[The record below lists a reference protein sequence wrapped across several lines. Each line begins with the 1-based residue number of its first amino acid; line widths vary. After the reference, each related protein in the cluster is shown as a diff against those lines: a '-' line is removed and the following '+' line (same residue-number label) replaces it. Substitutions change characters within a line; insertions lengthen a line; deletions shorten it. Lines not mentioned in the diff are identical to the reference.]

1 MNEELCHVY
10 DSQLILSSILLTVE
24 VFARPEFICIMCV
37 SVSVSVSVCVSVSV
51 FFALHPCGT
60 NDVTQTHNAD
70 KSVLQIC
77 AMTHSQV

>member
-1 MNEELCHVY
+1 MCMTV
-10 DSQLILSSILLTVE
+10 SSFSSMLLTIE

-37 SVSVSVSVCVSVSV
+37 SVSVSVSVSVRVRVCVSV

-70 KSVLQIC
+70 KGVLQIC